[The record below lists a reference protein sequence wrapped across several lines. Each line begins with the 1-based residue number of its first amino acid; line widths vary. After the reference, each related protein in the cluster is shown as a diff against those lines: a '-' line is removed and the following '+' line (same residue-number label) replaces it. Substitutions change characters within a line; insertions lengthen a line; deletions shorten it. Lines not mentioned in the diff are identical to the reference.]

1 MVNNMLN
8 NSIREKILSWMR
20 EKGCFTMEDISLF
33 LKTVSSNELEIYKSI
48 FIDLLDSQ
56 AVSSMYN
63 VYKLKV

>member
-1 MVNNMLN
+1 MLN